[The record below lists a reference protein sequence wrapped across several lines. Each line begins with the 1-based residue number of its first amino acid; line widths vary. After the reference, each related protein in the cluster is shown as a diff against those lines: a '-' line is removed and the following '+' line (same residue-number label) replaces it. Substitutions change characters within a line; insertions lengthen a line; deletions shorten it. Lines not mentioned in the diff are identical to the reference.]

1 MSALPTATV
10 CIVVSQGSWHDQPVV
25 SFLGFTKSVW
35 LHMMAIMDY
44 AVTQIFCDILFPQ
57 AFSALSVVVRAH
69 VVHYHL
75 FVAIKSCQG
84 SKVGK
89 YIHLNWGAT

>member
-44 AVTQIFCDILFPQ
+44 AVVQ
-57 AFSALSVVVRAH
+57 AH